1 MGTCGS
7 KVCVG
12 KKSASQQAGLST
24 IKTNKIK
31 PIRRQDLDSSTDIHE
46 EDIQDTPIVKTWDQK
61 PIKTVQLPAQM
72 NLHDILSKKHE
83 DW

>member
-12 KKSASQQAGLST
+12 KKSASKQSEPST
-24 IKTNKIK
+24 TKANKIK

-46 EDIQDTPIVKTWDQK
+46 EDIQENLIVKLWDQK
-61 PIKTVQLPAQM
+61 LIKSVKLPA
-72 NLHDILSKKHE
+72 
-83 DW
+83 